1 MQEFQTGAV
10 RDTGGK
16 GRMDLIPWCAVRRIS
31 RHMEDAIKP
40 DPTTGK
46 PHYPERDWEKG
57 MPMHCMIDSAFRHLA
72 KYVEGMTDEDHL
84 CAAATNL
91 LMAMWTEENRP
102 SMQDIPSR
110 LSVGSSLRSDKKD
123 DALPVQAEESKE
135 NAKETICDC
144 YRSDN
149 HTCMGTRECDP
160 ANCGGDKSKCD
171 YYLTKEKK
179 DRMQKESGH
188 QISFDEYAE
197 SLLGG
202 KI

>member
-91 LMAMWTEENRP
+91 LMALWTEENRP
-102 SMQDIPSR
+102 NMQDIPSR

-123 DALPVQAEESKE
+123 DALPVQDAE
-135 NAKETICDC
+135 
-144 YRSDN
+144 R
-149 HTCMGTRECDP
+149 
-160 ANCGGDKSKCD
+160 
-171 YYLTKEKK
+171 KK
-179 DRMQKESGH
+179 RLQEEAGRQMT
-188 QISFDEYAE
+188 FDEYAE